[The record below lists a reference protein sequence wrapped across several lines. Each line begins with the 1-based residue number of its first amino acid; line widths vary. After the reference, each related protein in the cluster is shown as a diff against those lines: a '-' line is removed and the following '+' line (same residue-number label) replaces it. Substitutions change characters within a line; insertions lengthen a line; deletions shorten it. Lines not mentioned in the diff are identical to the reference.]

1 MQTLEKVG
9 YDAIPGLP
17 ASSTAHVTAW
27 LSDPQMP
34 DKTFIDR
41 LVEMSLP
48 LTGRSELVLLCT
60 QAGRVGVVKFLEK
73 NGAWNP
79 YLHGDQWQ
87 ARISAAIDSGNKE
100 MMVHTAS
107 EYHREASAPFC
118 VPVDKHLLLV
128 GVLASRSASV
138 AKMAIEAFG
147 LQKVSLSSAD
157 AAVIAMGKG
166 ESVYDLKTE
175 IGKLV
180 WRHQKSLHLTVSQNN
195 TVAANAYCCDH
206 SAMVDNRTAFK
217 GQFSNILIGL
227 HGFKPADGQPKQVGL
242 ENISGPFVLLGF
254 VDESKQTGIEFYLVP
269 TSEFMPYSRTV
280 LKSINQS
287 LDAFSLVQIGA
298 NPCYAIAKRSPKSY
312 LIDWKTHGCV
322 HLMLN
327 NWAVV
332 AIHTIKSSDHAMNTA
347 AGHGFIDKLKS
358 MVLGEDEGEG
368 TKDDK
373 EGTNDE
379 PKKTASR
386 HASSSSLLR
395 KLEEQFPPKVTIK

>member
-9 YDAIPGLP
+9 YSSVPGLP
-17 ASSTAHVTAW
+17 ASSTAQVTAW
-27 LSDPQMP
+27 LSDPQMT
-34 DKTFIDR
+34 DKTFLDQ
-41 LVEMSLP
+41 LTNMNLP
-48 LTGRSELVLLCT
+48 IAGRSELVLLCT

-79 YLHGDQWQ
+79 YVHGDQWQ

-107 EYHREASAPFC
+107 EYTREANTPFC

-166 ESVYDLKTE
+166 ASVYDLKSE
-175 IGKLV
+175 IGPLV

-206 SAMVDNRTAFK
+206 SVMVDNRTAFK

-227 HGFKPADGQPKQVGL
+227 HGLKPADGQPKQVKL
-242 ENISGPFVLLGF
+242 DNISGPFVLLGF

-280 LKSINQS
+280 LKSISQS

-298 NPCYAIAKRSPKSY
+298 NPCYAIAKRYTKSY

-322 HLMLN
+322 HLVLN

-332 AIHTIKSSDHAMNTA
+332 AIHTIKSSEHAMNTA

-358 MVLGEDEGEG
+358 MVLGDEEGEG
-368 TKDDK
+368 EEGAK
-373 EGTNDE
+373 EKGEE
-379 PKKTASR
+379 PKKTGAR
-386 HASSSSLLR
+386 HSDIILKTL
-395 KLEEQFPPKVTIK
+395 KKQFPPKVTIE